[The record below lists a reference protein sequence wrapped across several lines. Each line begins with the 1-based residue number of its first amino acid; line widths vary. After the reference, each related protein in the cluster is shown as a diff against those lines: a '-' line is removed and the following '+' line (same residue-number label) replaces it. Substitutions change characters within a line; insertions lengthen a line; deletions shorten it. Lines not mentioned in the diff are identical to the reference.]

1 MKDNIVCI
9 VFLSYFFKMLEN
21 KAHLFLYVHN
31 NILQFYVISS
41 RIIAYW
47 IVNND
52 SVARFF
58 MSFDD
63 HKNGCLKN
71 ISKQLMTC

>member
-1 MKDNIVCI
+1 
-9 VFLSYFFKMLEN
+9 L
-21 KAHLFLYVHN
+21 
-31 NILQFYVISS
+31 
-41 RIIAYW
+41 
-47 IVNND
+47 IVNNG

-71 ISKQLMTC
+71 ISQLMTS